1 MLEPAS
7 SALSLAD
14 PVLQLTH
21 VPPERCRLAEVLLVA
36 TGEVFRHV
44 TVHGIQAF
52 LDHRVPRLPHRRI
65 PLALA
70 HGSKSRNGVCLS
82 LRNIGQ
88 HARWLSLQLSSIQNK

>member
-1 MLEPAS
+1 M
-7 SALSLAD
+7 AD

-36 TGEVFRHV
+36 AGKVKGHMPV
-44 TVHGIQAF
+44 YGVQAF
-52 LDHRVPRLPHRRI
+52 LDQGVPRLPYRRI

-70 HGSKSRNGVCLS
+70 HGSKSRNGFGLS

>member
-1 MLEPAS
+1 MLETAS
-7 SALSLAD
+7 SGLFLAD

-21 VPPERCRLAEVLLVA
+21 VPPERCRLAEVLLIA
-36 TGEVFRHV
+36 TGEVEGHV

-52 LDHRVPRLPHRRI
+52 LDQRVPRLPHRRI

-88 HARWLSLQLSSIQNK
+88 HARWLSSQLSSIQNK